1 MIVGFTGIM
10 GSGKTLSLT
19 RRVYQEYNKGK
30 KIYSN
35 MHFNF
40 PYERIT
46 KEKLLAYKQDHTLFN
61 NCVIV
66 IDEIHVFIDSRRSMS
81 KGNVDIGHLLV
92 MTRKLSVALFWTSQ
106 QSHQV
111 DKRLRSNTDI
121 MIYCESDHFKDL
133 VIITNVLQRID
144 GVTEKE
150 TFLGNKYFDL
160 YDTNEIIAI

>member
-1 MIVGFTGIM
+1 M

-19 RRVYQEYNKGK
+19 RYVYREYLKGK

-46 KEKLLAYKQDHTLFN
+46 KEKLLKYKEDHTLFN
-61 NCVIV
+61 NCIIV

-92 MTRKLSVALFWTSQ
+92 MTRKLGVDLYWTSQ
-106 QSHQV
+106 QEHQV
-111 DKRLRSNTDI
+111 DRRLRDNTEI
-121 MIYCESDHFKDL
+121 KIRCESEKVMIGETEIVFIDNL
-133 VIITNVLQRID
+133 LIRID
-144 GVTEKE
+144 GYTETE
-150 TFLGNKYFDL
+150 SFVGNNYFAL
-160 YDTNEIIAI
+160 YDTREIIAL